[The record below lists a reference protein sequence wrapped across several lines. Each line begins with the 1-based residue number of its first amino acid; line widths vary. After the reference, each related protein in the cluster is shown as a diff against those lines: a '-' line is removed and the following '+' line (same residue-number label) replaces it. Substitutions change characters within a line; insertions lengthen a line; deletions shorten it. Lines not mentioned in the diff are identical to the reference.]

1 MPTLGQL
8 HAAMKGFPRRLTW
21 ADYSTLSTS
30 PDDDYDAMTVTS
42 FTLKKFFLLGSG
54 TGSIGRRN
62 FRTMVLYVDP
72 IIEVQMNKTLSWAL
86 DTEKTPDLLLHE
98 QGHFDIT
105 GLVARDFAAKLLE
118 MNIPTEDVVDELN
131 RSIPF
136 DDKMRHLN
144 TKLQTKV
151 DDARREADALLD
163 LLQTTQL
170 GDDGEYD
177 KDTEHG
183 ENKANQRQWNCCF
196 HRVKTTNLNF
206 EKTLRNMRLI
216 P

>member
-21 ADYSTLSTS
+21 ADFSAVSTS
-30 PDDDYDAMTVTS
+30 PDPDYDALTVS
-42 FTLKKFFLLGSG
+42 RMTLKKFFSLGSG
-54 TGSIGRRN
+54 IGSIGRRT
-62 FRTMVLYVDP
+62 FKTIVLYVDP
-72 IIEVQMNKTLSWAL
+72 IIEVDMNKTLSWAL
-86 DTEKTPDLLLHE
+86 DTAKTPELLLHE
-98 QGHFDIT
+98 QGHFDIA

-118 MNIPTEDVVDELN
+118 MNIPTEEVMDELN

-136 DDKMRHLN
+136 DDKTRHLN

-151 DDARREADALLD
+151 DDARREVDALLD

-183 ENKANQRQWNCCF
+183 ENKANQRQWNCLF
-196 HRVKTTNLNF
+196 QRVKATNSNF
-206 EKTLRNMRLI
+206 EKSLRMARLI